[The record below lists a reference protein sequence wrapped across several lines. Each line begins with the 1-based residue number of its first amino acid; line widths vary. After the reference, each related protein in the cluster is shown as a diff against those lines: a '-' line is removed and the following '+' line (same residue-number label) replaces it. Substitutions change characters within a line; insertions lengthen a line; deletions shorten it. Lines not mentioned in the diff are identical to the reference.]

1 LPRHRDIEEV
11 QHDLFIISDFVSLS
25 ALTPTYEATTAGL
38 YKMVVQSDK
47 KAFGIV
53 NYVKFVRG
61 FFDRKAI
68 FPRRQFS

>member
-1 LPRHRDIEEV
+1 
-11 QHDLFIISDFVSLS
+11 
-25 ALTPTYEATTAGL
+25 LTPTYEATSAGL
-38 YKMVVQSDK
+38 YKLVVQSDK

-68 FPRRQFS
+68 FPRR